1 MSPYSALLVFSQL
14 VLLLYL
20 SVTGLLTDTA
30 PLWLL
35 QSVGIGVAIW
45 GIIAMRLGQFN
56 IQPEVKASQLV
67 ERGPYRWIRNPMYLG
82 ILLVMIPS
90 VIAHFSYIRCLALL
104 LLIAVLILKIQ
115 REEKLLLVHFGTVYN
130 AYTKRTKRFLPFI
143 F

>member
-20 SVTGLLTDTA
+20 SATGLLTDTP

-35 QSVGIGVAIW
+35 QSAGIGVAIW
-45 GIIAMRLGQFN
+45 GIIAMKLGQFN

-67 ERGPYRWIRNPMYLG
+67 EKGPYRWIRNPMYLG

-90 VIAHFSYIRCLALL
+90 VVVHFSYLRCLALL
-104 LLIAVLILKIQ
+104 LLIVVLILKVQ
-115 REEKLLLVHFGTVYN
+115 REEKLLLDHFGAVYMR
-130 AYTKRTKRFLPFI
+130 YLKRTKRFLPFI